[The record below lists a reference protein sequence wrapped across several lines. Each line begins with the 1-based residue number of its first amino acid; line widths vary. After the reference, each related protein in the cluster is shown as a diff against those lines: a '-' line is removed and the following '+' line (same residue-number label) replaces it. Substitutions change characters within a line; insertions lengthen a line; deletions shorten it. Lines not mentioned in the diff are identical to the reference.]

1 MAFTAITSYVLAA
14 WLAGDARLP
23 ETPRLDPVRPQLEQA
38 LRDADKQNLPTA
50 LLISKV
56 REGEA
61 KRVPPTLV
69 LSAVQTMSAR
79 LSEAK
84 RLATRPNAPAPS
96 PRLVQAI
103 AEGRMAGLDEAEI
116 QALLNP
122 TAEAHSITA
131 IDTLA
136 DLHLRGY
143 NGSHVLPLI
152 KQVLSKDPGAL
163 PQLATTLEVVRRD
176 YALTSTETAQAMDQG
191 FRERSSV
198 SQATAHVRSELGA
211 QAAAKGQAKARENGM
226 AGRGVQAHPG
236 QGRGLD
242 KMPNGKPR

>member
-1 MAFTAITSYVLAA
+1 MAFIAIVPYALTA
-14 WLAGDARLP
+14 WLAVDARLP
-23 ETPRLDPVRPQLEQA
+23 VGPRLDPVRPQLEQA

-50 LLISKV
+50 LLVSKV

-61 KRVPPTLV
+61 KRVDPSLV
-69 LSAVQTMSAR
+69 LTAVQTMSSR
-79 LSEAK
+79 LGEAK
-84 RLATRPNAPAPS
+84 RLATMPKAPAPS

-103 AEGRMAGLDEAEI
+103 AEGRMAGLDESQI
-116 QALLNP
+116 RALLKP
-122 TAEAHSITA
+122 DAEAQSVAA

-143 NGSHVLPLI
+143 NGGHVLPLV

-163 PQLATTLEVVRRD
+163 PQLAASLEVVRRD

-191 FRERSSV
+191 FRERNSV

-211 QAAAKGQAKARENGM
+211 QAAAKGQGKGRDDGM
-226 AGRGVQAHPG
+226 EGRGVQANPG
-236 QGRGLD
+236 QGRGMD